1 MPLNSPPSVASGVK
15 NINKLDLVVGF
26 LEDDPDQAALI
37 AYWLEQAGY
46 TVRLFRSAAE
56 FRRRQG
62 SEAIDLLLLDWM
74 LPDSSGPDIV
84 EWLRSSANAK
94 LPVIFLTA
102 RSSESDM
109 VRGLNAG
116 GDDYVVKPAKRQEL
130 LARVAAVL
138 RRHGV
143 DGDNAGLLAL
153 PPYHVD
159 SKRRR
164 IAFNE
169 SDIELTP
176 REFDLATFLFRRHGR
191 IVSRDSLLE
200 NVWNM
205 SSAVSTRTVDTHISR
220 LRKKLELNG
229 EHGWRLSAIYQHG
242 YRLEQT

>member
-1 MPLNSPPSVASGVK
+1 MSVNDQV
-15 NINKLDLVVGF
+15 IGF
-26 LEDDPDQAALI
+26 LEDDPDQADLI
-37 AYWLEQAGY
+37 GRWLELAGY
-46 TVRLFRSAAE
+46 RTRLFSSAAE

-74 LPDSSGPDIV
+74 LPDASGLEVVDWI
-84 EWLRSSANAK
+84 RSSANSR

-102 RSSESDM
+102 RGTEADL

-116 GDDYVVKPAKRQEL
+116 GDDYVIKPAKQQEL
-130 LARVAAVL
+130 IARVAAVL
-138 RRHGV
+138 RRLGLAGV
-143 DGDNAGLLAL
+143 DGEAFEV
-153 PPYHVD
+153 PPYNVD

-164 IAFNE
+164 ISFAGSE
-169 SDIELTP
+169 IELTP
-176 REFDLATFLFRRHGR
+176 REFELATFLFRRHGR

-229 EHGWRLSAIYQHG
+229 EHGWRLAA
-242 YRLEQT
+242 